1 MPVQVGDAAPDFE
14 LMGERDRETG
24 TFRTYRLSDALRE
37 SPVVLHFFPAP
48 FTSTCE
54 QQMCEV
60 RDRVDAYKGEGVT
73 VWGVTG
79 FPPAIIASWARQH
92 HFGVPILA
100 DYDHKVS
107 EDYVG
112 LYSPDR
118 FPNVALTTKRGVV
131 SIGEDGSVRY
141 VWIPDESGVSP
152 PDEEIE
158 AAISAAARRHPHPA

>member
-1 MPVQVGDAAPDFE
+1 VPLRVGDLAPDFE

-24 TFRTYRLSDALRE
+24 KFRTYRLSAALSD

-48 FTSTCE
+48 FTTTCE
-54 QQMCEV
+54 EQMCTV

-79 FPPAIIASWARQH
+79 FPPAIIAAWGRQH

-107 EDYVG
+107 EAYVG
-112 LYSPDR
+112 LYSPDQ

-131 SIGEDGSVRY
+131 SVGQDGIVRHVWLPED
-141 VWIPDESGVSP
+141 SGVAP

-158 AAISAAARRHPHPA
+158 AAIGAATRRRPHTA

>member
-1 MPVQVGDAAPDFE
+1 MPLRVGDPAPNFR
-14 LMGERDRETG
+14 LMGERDRDTG
-24 TFRTYRLSDALRE
+24 KFRMYELSESLRE

-48 FTSTCE
+48 FTTTCE
-54 QQMCEV
+54 EQMCTV
-60 RDRVDAYKGEGVT
+60 RDRVDAYRGEGVT

-79 FPPAIIASWARQH
+79 FPPAIISAWARQH

-107 EDYVG
+107 EEYVG

-131 SIGEDGSVRY
+131 SVGQDGTVRH
-141 VWIPDESGVSP
+141 VWVPDESGVAP

-158 AAISAAARRHPHPA
+158 AAIGAATRRRPHTA

>member
-1 MPVQVGDAAPDFE
+1 MPIRVGDRAPDFE
-14 LMGERDRETG
+14 LMGERDRETRR
-24 TFRTYRLSDALRE
+24 FRMYRLSEALRE

-54 QQMCEV
+54 QQMCDV
-60 RDRVDAYKGEGVT
+60 RDRVDSYTGGGVT
-73 VWGVTG
+73 VWGITG

-100 DYDHKVS
+100 DYDHRVS

-112 LYSPDR
+112 LYPPDR

-131 SIGEDGSVRY
+131 SVGQDGTIRH
-141 VWIPDESGVSP
+141 VWIPDESGVAP

-158 AAISAAARRHPHPA
+158 TAIGAAVRRHHHPV